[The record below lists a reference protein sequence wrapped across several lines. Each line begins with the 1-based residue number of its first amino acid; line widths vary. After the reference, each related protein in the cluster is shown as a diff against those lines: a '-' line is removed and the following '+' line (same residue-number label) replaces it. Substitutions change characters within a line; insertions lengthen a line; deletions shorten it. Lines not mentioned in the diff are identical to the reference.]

1 MRKCTLYVFYIL
13 LFILFVVS
21 DLFAYSARKDNFFK
35 PQVGLWFGPISPV
48 FETADLV
55 DNNLG
60 IGMFFRHNTPFQ
72 PLKVGYETSYQY
84 FSSRGVNRLYFVPTY
99 MNLLYLLPFN
109 LPVKL
114 QIKAGAG
121 AAWMK
126 IKPDNVSRWNPIL
139 NTGAE
144 MSFPAGR
151 FVNIGLRLD
160 YYYIYEKY
168 IDNAAINGHIVN
180 AGLQLYFNISI

>member
-1 MRKCTLYVFYIL
+1 M
-13 LFILFVVS
+13 
-21 DLFAYSARKDNFFK
+21 
-35 PQVGLWFGPISPV
+35 GLWFGPISPV

-84 FSSRGVNRLYFVPTY
+84 FSSRGGEPTLFCTNIYEPIVPSSFQ
-99 MNLLYLLPFN
+99 PAC
-109 LPVKL
+109 KAS
-114 QIKAGAG
+114 IKAGAG